1 MIQCYLWMAL
11 CLFVYLGLFSLEYT
25 RVHKSLSKY

>member
-1 MIQCYLWMAL
+1 MIQFHLWITV
-11 CLFVYLGLFSLEYT
+11 CFFVYLGLFSPKHT